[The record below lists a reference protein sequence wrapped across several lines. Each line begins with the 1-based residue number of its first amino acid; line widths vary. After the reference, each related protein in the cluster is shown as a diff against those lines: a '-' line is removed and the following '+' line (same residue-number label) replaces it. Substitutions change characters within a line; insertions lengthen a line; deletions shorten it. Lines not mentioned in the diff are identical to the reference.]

1 MHTRSDLESRS
12 AWLRRPFTSVHLR
25 CALTATMTFTLTPA
39 CPTDTMG
46 QATSR
51 VECLLASGRGAMAIM
66 AVRATMRDVVITTGA
81 AMIADPWFANA
92 PTPDAD
98 RPSPGTRNSGPDAA
112 TRAVAAMSVV

>member
-66 AVRATMRDVVITTGA
+66 AVRAIMRDVV
-81 AMIADPWFANA
+81 MIADPWFANA
-92 PTPDAD
+92 PTPDAG

-112 TRAVAAMSVV
+112 TWAVAAMSVVAVDE